1 LSIVLEQITKRF
13 GNQWVVD
20 NVSLEVTDKELFV
33 LLGSSGSGKST
44 ILRMIAGLSHPS
56 AGRILLHGRDVTALS
71 PQERGTGFVFQNYS
85 IFRHMSVADNIE
97 FGLRIRKVP
106 RKERKRQR
114 EELLDL
120 VGLAGLGR
128 RYAHQ
133 LSGGQ
138 QQRVALA
145 RALVY
150 EPNVLLLDEP
160 FGALDVKI
168 RAQLRRSLKEIQQ
181 RLGVTTILVTH
192 DQEEAFELADRIG
205 ALDVK
210 IRAQLRRSLKE
221 IQQRL
226 GVTTILVTH
235 DQEEAFELADR
246 IGVLERGRLLEVGAG
261 ESLYA
266 KPSSLFAA
274 TFLGAGTVLVGR
286 AEQGQAR
293 FGPLSLPIPADAPH
307 DEGDP
312 VQLLFR
318 PEQVVLSTD
327 GAPADLPVLGKGT
340 TLEESFT
347 GPLRRV
353 RLRLPRPEGLR
364 QIAPNVSFGEEGLL
378 VDASVPSETP
388 LDGEELWVGLRAWTI
403 LKQSPPRLLVCDAG
417 KGPTAPLT
425 VARLLS
431 ERLRSS
437 ATILAVAEKPEA
449 AERLHASLKE
459 RQIAAGLETAELH
472 VRYGNAAEQIAT
484 EQAGALYE
492 MLVLTTRPRSKVPRF
507 FRRESKSSRL
517 PARDS
522 RARTK
527 LLGETLV
534 RVLEHANIPVLVAKG
549 ERNKLERVLICT
561 AAGEPGKSDV
571 RVGGRLA
578 RMLGAQVTL
587 LFVTRE
593 SEGPDSLTRSHLD
606 RASATLRAHDVKSQ
620 VRVRFAE
627 NPLAGILE
635 EAQEGDHDLIVIGS
649 HGPRSRSRRLFAL
662 NDVTLQVV
670 SAADRPVLVVPSDS
684 M

>member
-20 NVSLEVTDKELFV
+20 DVSLEVADKELFV

-44 ILRMIAGLSHPS
+44 ILRLIAGLAQPS
-56 AGRILLHGRDVTALS
+56 GGRILLHGRDVTALT

-85 IFRHMSVADNIE
+85 IFRHMSVAENIE
-97 FGLRIRKVP
+97 FGLKIRKVA
-106 RKERKRQR
+106 KQERKRRR
-114 EELLDL
+114 EQLLDL
-120 VGLAGLGR
+120 VGLAGLGS

-168 RAQLRRSLKEIQQ
+168 RAQLRRSLKEIQ
-181 RLGVTTILVTH
+181 H
-192 DQEEAFELADRIG
+192 
-205 ALDVK
+205 
-210 IRAQLRRSLKE
+210 
-221 IQQRL
+221 RL

-246 IGVLERGRLLEVGAG
+246 IGVLERGRLLEVGPG

-266 KPSSLFAA
+266 RPRSLFAA

-286 AEQGQAR
+286 AERGEAR
-293 FGPLSLPIPADAPH
+293 FGTLGLPIPEDAPH
-307 DEGDP
+307 DEGAP

-318 PEQVVLSTD
+318 PEQVVLNA
-327 GAPADLPVLGKGT
+327 GQAPPDVPVLGKGK
-340 TLEESFT
+340 TLEQSFS
-347 GPLRRV
+347 GALRRV
-353 RLRLPRPEGLR
+353 RLMLPRPQGVR
-364 QIAPNVSFGEEGLL
+364 QIAPVVPFGEEGLL
-378 VDASVPSETP
+378 IDATVASESQ
-388 LDGEELWVGLRAWTI
+388 LNGDELWVGLRAWTI
-403 LKQSPPRLLVCDAG
+403 LKQPPPRLLVCDAG
-417 KGPTAPLT
+417 KGSTAPLNI
-425 VARLLS
+425 AKLLM
-431 ERLRSS
+431 ERLRAA
-437 ATILAVAEKPEA
+437 ATILAVAENPEE
-449 AERLHASLKE
+449 AERVQSSLKE
-459 RQIAAGLETAELH
+459 RQKGAGLEQAELH
-472 VRYGNAAEQIAT
+472 VRHGKPAEQIAA
-484 EQAGALYE
+484 EQAGAMYE
-492 MLVLTTRPRSKVPRF
+492 MLVLATKPPSKASRF
-507 FRRESKSSRL
+507 VRRRQKASRL

-522 RARTK
+522 RARNK
-527 LLGETLV
+527 VLGETLV
-534 RVLEHANIPVLVAKG
+534 KLLEHADIPVLVAKG
-549 ERNKLERVLICT
+549 ERQTLNRVLICT

-578 RMLGAQVTL
+578 RMLGAEVTL

-606 RASATLRAHDVKSQ
+606 RASATLRAQDVTSQ

-627 NPLAGILE
+627 TPLAGILE
-635 EAQEGDHDLIVIGS
+635 EAKEGDHDLIVIGS
-649 HGPRSRSRRLFAL
+649 HGPRSRSLFAL
-662 NDVTLQVV
+662 NDVTLQVL
-670 SAADRPVLVVPSDS
+670 STADRPVLVVPTNS